1 MLERG
6 FTKTEETRRARR
18 PLVQPLFVPLRPL
31 RDFVICRVATL
42 VFLVHA
48 IAAQTIVQN
57 PSAVVLFRDGVAAQQ
72 QGALERAA
80 DAYRRAIE
88 AEPRYAEAHA
98 NLGAVLVRL
107 GQYEEAVACYER
119 ALRIN
124 PQLNAARL
132 NLGLAHYRAG
142 ALGAAVEAFRAAYA
156 ADPSLLQARQ
166 LLGLALVETGHDAE
180 AIPHLEAA
188 AQAAPDEP
196 AVLFALGRAYARSG
210 DRRADAVAE
219 RLAHTREGLP
229 LWHQLRGFALQQEN
243 RHEQA
248 LAAFEAASAL
258 TDNLPRLFVNVG
270 VSRLALGDHTGARRA
285 FEIALAR
292 SERDAAA
299 HVYLAWLDEQDD
311 RLPDARRHA
320 ERAVTL
326 EGDVAESRGLLGRI
340 LLKEGST
347 AAAAGH
353 LERAV
358 SAEPQNASWRFLLG
372 QAYQRLGNAAAA
384 DREFAEARRL
394 KEEEVL
400 RERRRKGGS

>member
-1 MLERG
+1 M
-6 FTKTEETRRARR
+6 
-18 PLVQPLFVPLRPL
+18 
-31 RDFVICRVATL
+31 
-42 VFLVHA
+42 
-48 IAAQTIVQN
+48 N
-57 PSAVVLFRDGVAAQQ
+57 
-72 QGALERAA
+72 
-80 DAYRRAIE
+80 
-88 AEPRYAEAHA
+88 
-98 NLGAVLVRL
+98 
-107 GQYEEAVACYER
+107 
-119 ALRIN
+119 
-124 PQLNAARL
+124 
-132 NLGLAHYRAG
+132 
-142 ALGAAVEAFRAAYA
+142 
-156 ADPSLLQARQ
+156 
-166 LLGLALVETGHDAE
+166 
-180 AIPHLEAA
+180 
-188 AQAAPDEP
+188 
-196 AVLFALGRAYARSG
+196 
-210 DRRADAVAE
+210 
-219 RLAHTREGLP
+219 
-229 LWHQLRGFALQQEN
+229 
-243 RHEQA
+243 
-248 LAAFEAASAL
+248 
-258 TDNLPRLFVNVG
+258 DNLPRLFVNVG
-270 VSRLALGDHTGARRA
+270 VSRLALGDHAGARRA

-400 RERRRKGGS
+400 RERKGKDGGPRPQAWHDPIAAV